1 MAKRWIDILIIVS
14 FYPLNSIARAVYPLK
29 SISIIPSILLLTNK
43 PDQLLITSI
52 GNCVWEEKTLWKLEN
67 NLETIQSFTKSLLEV
82 IEKLESTLS
91 LNLDSNW
98 KLASVLVIEW
108 TVDTVNSPKIAV
120 ISPSIDL
127 NSPLIESLLT
137 FEFHL
142 NLNHSPFVITGAEF
156 KFLIEVTSVI
166 FKIVKETLVFFKSL
180 RVGSSVSMSGI
191 IKMYP
196 RRIVNGK
203 VAREE
208 EEASGSDEDIC
219 A

>member
-1 MAKRWIDILIIVS
+1 MAKRWIDILVIAS

-29 SISIIPSILLLTNK
+29 SISIIPSLLLLTNK

-52 GNCVWEEKTLWKLEN
+52 RIYVWEEKTLWKLDN
-67 NLETIQSFTKSLLEV
+67 NLETIQSLTKSLLEV

-127 NSPLIESLLT
+127 TSPLIECLLT
-137 FEFHL
+137 FKFHL
-142 NLNHSPFVITGAEF
+142 NLIHSPFVITGAEF
-156 KFLIEVTSVI
+156 KFLTEVTSV
-166 FKIVKETLVFFKSL
+166 
-180 RVGSSVSMSGI
+180 
-191 IKMYP
+191 P
-196 RRIVNGK
+196 
-203 VAREE
+203 
-208 EEASGSDEDIC
+208 
-219 A
+219 